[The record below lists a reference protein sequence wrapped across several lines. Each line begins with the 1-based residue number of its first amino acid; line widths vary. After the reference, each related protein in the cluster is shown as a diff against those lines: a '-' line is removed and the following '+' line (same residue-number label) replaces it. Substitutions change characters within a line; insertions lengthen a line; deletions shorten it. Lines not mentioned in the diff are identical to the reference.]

1 VYSETALLAWTA
13 AALGVTH
20 TLLGPDHY
28 IPFVAMAKA
37 WRWSA
42 ARTAFWTVVCGLGHV
57 LSSVLL
63 GLGGL
68 ALGSAVGKLEWFESL
83 RGDVAGWLLL
93 AFGLAYGAWGLKRAL
108 RGGSHEHAHPHDDGA
123 LHLHS
128 HDHRESHAHAHADG
142 ASPDMTPWILFTVFV
157 FGPCEP
163 LIPLLIYPAA
173 KHSMLG
179 AVVVAGVFSA
189 ATILTMLA
197 AVLALRLGAARI
209 PLGGLERYSHA
220 LAGFA
225 LALCGGAVTFL
236 GL

>member
-1 VYSETALLAWTA
+1 MNTEIALLAWTA
-13 AALGVTH
+13 AVLGVTH

-28 IPFVAMAKA
+28 IPFVAMARA
-37 WRWSA
+37 WKWSA
-42 ARTAFWTVVCGLGHV
+42 ARTAFWTFVCGLGHV

-63 GLGGL
+63 GLAGL
-68 ALGSAVGKLEWFESL
+68 ALGSAVGKLEWIESL
-83 RGDVAGWLLL
+83 RGETAGWLLF

-108 RGGSHEHAHPHDDGA
+108 RGEAHT
-123 LHLHS
+123 
-128 HDHRESHAHAHADG
+128 HAHAHEDGTVHLHGHGHEAAHVHAHADP

-173 KHSMLG
+173 KHSFLG
-179 AVVVAGVFSA
+179 AAVVAAVFSA

-197 AVLALRLGAARI
+197 TVLALRLGVERI
-209 PLGGLERYSHA
+209 PFGRLERWSHA
-220 LAGFA
+220 LAGLA
-225 LALCGGAVTFL
+225 LALCGGAITFL